1 MKKSILAAS
10 LSAALCL
17 LTSHSVMAQN
27 ISIDSSRTDKAT
39 GDQVGTIAYE
49 GSGKATFT
57 GANSN
62 IDYALTGDW
71 SGLFSANGSANSWD
85 ISKFNNL
92 TMEFTNPGVEGGK
105 NGLYVIA
112 TRF

>member
-17 LTSHSVMAQN
+17 LTSHSVMAQD
-27 ISIDSSRTDKAT
+27 ISIDSSRTDTAT
-39 GDQVGTIAYE
+39 GDQVGKTAYE
-49 GSGKATFT
+49 ADGTATFA

-92 TMEFTNPGVEGGK
+92 TM
-105 NGLYVIA
+105 
-112 TRF
+112 